1 MEVSFFIGMLCLI
14 IAIGCCA
21 GALYFARKTF
31 NTKDL
36 TEFRVLFTFAF
47 ALGGGIM
54 LIALKNH
61 IVEYYNINPN
71 SWGLII
77 TAIAAYLIYISIVY
91 LIAILLNNY
100 RENRYSDEE

>member
-21 GALYFARKTF
+21 GVWVFARRIL
-31 NTKDL
+31 NNSEL

-47 ALGGGIM
+47 SLAGGIV

-61 IVEYYNINPN
+61 IVEYYNLNPN
-71 SWGLII
+71 SWGLMI

-91 LIAILLNNY
+91 VIAILFNTY